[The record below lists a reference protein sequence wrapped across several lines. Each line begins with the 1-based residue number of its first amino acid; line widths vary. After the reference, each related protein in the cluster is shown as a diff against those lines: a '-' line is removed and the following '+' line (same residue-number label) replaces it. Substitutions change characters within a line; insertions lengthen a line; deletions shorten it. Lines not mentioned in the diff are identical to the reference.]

1 MRIRCPKL
9 SYGCGSLQQTNCEDG
24 LSTLRKLVLSDVPD
38 SLFSMRAM
46 SPETFASLHRLAKA
60 IRADIGTDGSG
71 KDVLEGADGGL
82 NTFARAKALPLGL
95 GALDETLPEAGLPR
109 GAVVEVAAPRGL
121 ARGTTIALAACAS
134 AQAEAR
140 LRAGSSTSGA
150 WCAWLDPGMTLFA
163 PAVAQA
169 GVDLGRL
176 LVVRPPAEAVARV
189 AVRVAESHA
198 FSVLVIDTA
207 GVPGCGHSERLD
219 RWPNVVRRLALAV
232 EKSDSTVLLL
242 TDGLA
247 ARSMPLPVA
256 MRLEVE
262 RLAEDR
268 MSVRVAKERRGRVSP
283 PTSIKLAKSA

>member
-1 MRIRCPKL
+1 
-9 SYGCGSLQQTNCEDG
+9 
-24 LSTLRKLVLSDVPD
+24 
-38 SLFSMRAM
+38 M

-60 IRADIGTDGSG
+60 IRADIGVDGSG
-71 KDVLEGADGGL
+71 EDALGDADGALG
-82 NTFARAKALPLGL
+82 ACVRAKALPLGL

-109 GAVVEVAAPRGL
+109 GAVVEVAVPRGL

-140 LRAGSSTSGA
+140 LRGGSATSGA

-163 PAVAQA
+163 PAVARA

-176 LVVRPPAEAVARV
+176 LVVRPPAETVARV
-189 AVRVAESHA
+189 AVRIAESHA

-247 ARSMPLPVA
+247 TRSMPLPVA

-262 RLAEDR
+262 RIAEDR